1 MRLQEYGHDVL
12 VLEKEGGEKYSVV
25 SGTPEKMIEHLMDI
39 AAKDD
44 DSGEDRHVQICL
56 HHCDWGWRWLFH
68 CCGR

>member
-1 MRLQEYGHDVL
+1 MRLQEYGRDVL

-44 DSGEDRHVQICL
+44 DSGKDRHASTDVSAPL
-56 HHCDWGWRWLFH
+56 
-68 CCGR
+68 